1 MARILYHRIVIY
13 FNLCKAPIVEL
24 IYFQWKDAEIAFH
37 NLSSKINRNF
47 GLKTI
52 DIFLAGQVD
61 IKENKARADF
71 FWKSIGIMKND
82 YRLSLGV
89 CD

>member
-1 MARILYHRIVIY
+1 MGY
-13 FNLCKAPIVEL
+13 
-24 IYFQWKDAEIAFH
+24 
-37 NLSSKINRNF
+37 NF

-52 DIFLAGQVD
+52 DIFLAGQVMD

-71 FWKSIGIMKND
+71 FWKND